1 MIAVLDFGSQ
11 YTQLIARRIRQLH
24 VLGEIFPCEVAAGIL
39 KDRGA
44 AGVILSGGPA
54 SVYAPG
60 APSLNPDILDLDI
73 PVLGICYGMQIM
85 AKTLAGTVSAFG
97 HAEYG
102 PAEVDVDP
110 SSMLFRDLETRQPVW
125 MSHGDRVDV
134 LPPGFRAVALS
145 RSCPVAAMEDAEKRW
160 FAVQFHPEVSH
171 TPAGM
176 DILQKFIFGI
186 CGASADWSME
196 RFAEDAESRIRSKVG
211 RGTVL
216 TAVSGGVD
224 STVTA
229 VLVQRAVGEQL
240 RSVFIDNGLLR
251 EGEREEVL
259 ARYRERLGLQVIG
272 VDAGDRF
279 LRALKGVRDPEVKRK
294 RIGET
299 FIRVFEEEAG
309 RLGRVDFLAQGTLY
323 PDVIES
329 RSQRGPS
336 DTIKTHHNVGG
347 LPESMQLELVEPL
360 RDLFKDEVRALGEVL
375 GIDRELLARHPFP
388 GPGLGVRVIG
398 EVTKEKVRV
407 LQRVDRIF
415 LEEIRRAGIYDGI
428 WQAFA
433 VLLPVRAVGVMGDER
448 TYEGAAVLR
457 AVTSDDA
464 MTADWSR
471 IPEGVLTRV
480 SSRIVNEV
488 RGVNRV
494 LYDLTSKP
502 PGTIEWE

>member
-11 YTQLIARRIRQLH
+11 YTQLIARRIRQLG
-24 VLGEIFPCEVAAGIL
+24 VLGEIFPCDVRPEVLGKEPAGGLIF
-39 KDRGA
+39 
-44 AGVILSGGPA
+44 SGGPA

-60 APSLNPDILDLDI
+60 SPQLDPRILEMGV

-85 AKTLAGTVSAFG
+85 TKTLGGGVVPSG

-102 PAEVDVDP
+102 PAKVEIDAASP
-110 SSMLFRDLETRQPVW
+110 LFKGLDSPQPVW
-125 MSHGDRVDV
+125 MSHGDRVEA
-134 LPPGFRAVALS
+134 LAPGFRAIAS
-145 RSCPVAAMEDAEKRW
+145 SPGSPFAAMERSDRRW
-160 FAVQFHPEVSH
+160 YGVQFHPEVSH

-176 DILQKFIFGI
+176 QILRRFVFDI
-186 CGASADWSME
+186 CGSAEDWSME
-196 RFAEDAESRIRSKVG
+196 RFAEKAVSDIRARVG
-211 RGTVL
+211 SGRVI

-229 VLVQRAVGEQL
+229 VLVRRAVGDQL
-240 RSVFIDNGLLR
+240 HSIFIDNGLLR

-259 ARYRERLGLQVIG
+259 HRYREQLGLPVIV
-272 VDAGDRF
+272 VDAASRF
-279 LRALKGVRDPEVKRK
+279 LGALRGVRDPEVKRK

-299 FIRVFEEEAG
+299 FIRVFEEEAR
-309 RLGRVDFLAQGTLY
+309 RLGKVDFLAQGTLY

-329 RSQRGPS
+329 VSQKGPS
-336 DTIKTHHNVGG
+336 ATIKTHHNVGG
-347 LPESMQLELVEPL
+347 LPESMQMELIEPL
-360 RDLFKDEVRALGEVL
+360 RELFKDEVRALGAIL
-375 GIDRELLARHPFP
+375 GIDRGLLGRHPFP
-388 GPGLGVRVIG
+388 GPGLGVRVVG
-398 EVTKEKVRV
+398 EVTEEKIRI
-407 LQRVDRIF
+407 LQRADRIF
-415 LEEIRRAGIYDGI
+415 TDEIRSAGIYDRI

-448 TYEGAAVLR
+448 TYERAVVLR
-457 AVTSDDA
+457 AVTSEDA

-471 IPEGVLTRV
+471 IPEPVLARV
-480 SSRIVNEV
+480 SARIVNEV